1 MVVQGADSV
10 SEIRPAGL
18 RIRPNG
24 KSYRIRRWCLLP
36 GLAPPSELGVY
47 NNNLYNGYRAFAERY
62 FRCKIGDE
70 FAPALP
76 VEKNAF
82 VEDEHLV
89 EFLERVARDLSLS
102 PVATPFEVVNAYTGP
117 KRKVYARARDMYYRR
132 GVGRWH
138 AFLRSFVKFE
148 KQHLGKAP
156 RVINPRNV
164 VYNLALG
171 KFLKLNEKQY
181 FKSMARVF
189 GQEHVVIKGMDVDES
204 ARVLRDLWDEFADPV
219 EVGGDAIKFDMH
231 VSREALEYEHLF
243 YLLPYHG
250 GTVLDCL
257 WDYRRVQVA
266 ATAKCP
272 TDSGFE
278 ELAWLLSLQLDNVG
292 SAWFEDGVLKFKMRG
307 TRASGDLNTSLGNC
321 TLMCALNYA
330 WSKRAGVRTAL
341 GNNGDD
347 CTNMMERRDLEKWLQ
362 GQEEFFAQKGFRM
375 ELETPVHQFEQVEFC
390 QSKPVLV
397 GSAYR
402 MVRNPIALITKSS
415 MCLHPVA
422 TLKVLR
428 KWMMAVG
435 VCEGKLAAGVPVI
448 DAFARALRRN
458 GKSCSTRL
466 LRCVQRDT
474 SRTVSREV
482 GNNITMETRLSFMTA
497 FGIQPRDQVFLEAY
511 YDGWVMGKEF
521 GGEVAGWEARHK
533 SCVPFSPVTHL
544 LCPLN

>member
-1 MVVQGADSV
+1 M
-10 SEIRPAGL
+10 
-18 RIRPNG
+18 RPNG
-24 KSYRIRRWCLLP
+24 KSYRIRRWCLIP

-62 FRCKIGDE
+62 FRCKIEDG

-82 VEDEHLV
+82 VEDANLV
-89 EFLERVARDLSLS
+89 EFLELVVKDITLS

-132 GVGRWH
+132 GVLRWH

-189 GQEHVVIKGMDVDES
+189 GQEHVVIKGMDVDKS
-204 ARVLRDLWDEFADPV
+204 AGVLRDLWDGFDDPV
-219 EVGGDAIKFDMH
+219 EIGGDATKFDMH
-231 VSREALEYEHLF
+231 VSREALEFEHLF
-243 YLLPYHG
+243 YLLPHHG
-250 GTVLDCL
+250 GTVQECL
-257 WDYRRVQVA
+257 ADYRAVQRSAVES
-266 ATAKCP
+266 CP
-272 TDSGFE
+272 SDNGFE
-278 ELAWLLSLQLDNVG
+278 ELAWMLALQLDSTG
-292 SAWFEDGVLKFKMRG
+292 TARFDDGILRFKMRG
-307 TRASGDLNTSLGNC
+307 KRASGDLNTSLGNC
-321 TLMCALNYA
+321 VLMCALNYA

-347 CTNMMERRDLEKWLQ
+347 CTNMMERRDHHKWLD
-362 GQEEFFAQKGFRM
+362 GIEAYFASRGFRM
-375 ELETPVHQFEQVEFC
+375 EFETPVFSFEQVEFC
-390 QSKPVLV
+390 QSRPVLV
-397 GSAYR
+397 GGSYR
-402 MVRNPIALITKSS
+402 MVRNPKTLIIKST

-422 TLKVLR
+422 TLQVLR

-435 VCEGKLAAGVPVI
+435 VCEGKLAAGVPVV

-458 GKSCSTRL
+458 GKSCSRRL
-466 LRCVQRDT
+466 LRCVQSDT
-474 SRTVSREV
+474 SRAVSREV
-482 GNNITMETRLSFMTA
+482 GSDITMETRLSFMTA
-497 FGIQPRDQVFLEAY
+497 FGIQPRDQFFLEAY

-521 GGEVAGWEARHK
+521 GGEVAGWEARNK
-533 SCVPFSPVTHL
+533 SCVPFAPITHL
-544 LCPLN
+544 LGPHN